1 VIDDDEI
8 YQIIVAKIIQNK
20 FVLDYFFLLQRED
33 GLEALITIE
42 TRIYPGYIILDINM
56 PVMDG
61 WDFMEEMELLE
72 SLQIKHISVYIAS
85 SSIAVEDKNKSKKY
99 PAILGLSK
107 PLP

>member
-1 VIDDDEI
+1 
-8 YQIIVAKIIQNK
+8 
-20 FVLDYFFLLQRED
+20 
-33 GLEALITIE
+33 
-42 TRIYPGYIILDINM
+42 M